1 MSLVVYNSLT
11 RTKEIFK
18 SLVPGQV
25 KMYCCGPTV
34 YDLVHVGNFRGA
46 IFYNFVRN
54 WLEYLGYKTTFVY
67 NYTDVDDK
75 IIRKANDEKVTSEA
89 IAARYIEEFEKDFST
104 LGLRKPDFNPR
115 VTQHIDSIIDI
126 IKVLIEKKIAY
137 VVDGEVLYSI
147 AAFPEYGKLSGH
159 NPEELIAGSRVEIDQ
174 RKQSPLDFALWKPS
188 KPGEPSWP
196 SPWGLGRPGWHIEC
210 SAMVR
215 SILGD
220 EIDIHGG
227 GSDLIFPHHE
237 NEIAQSEGCTGHPLA
252 RYWIHN
258 NMFTFSGQK
267 MSKSLGNIWRAR
279 EFLEEYNAEIYKY
292 MVLSV
297 HYRSLSEFSE
307 TIAELAIRALARIYS
322 SLNLATVLL
331 NESGEEAAN
340 PEFALKLEKSW
351 KVIEEALNDD
361 FGTPEAFAQ
370 IFELVRDFNNQFRRS
385 MKLNPKMRGAARQYL
400 DFIKR
405 FGSLVALF
413 QYEPAQFL
421 MDLDDRLLEKKNL
434 KREDIDKMVLERQK
448 IREAKDFIKA
458 DELRAE
464 LSALGIQVS
473 DTPQGSF
480 WEVQK

>member
-11 RTKEIFK
+11 RKKEAFQT
-18 SLVPGQV
+18 LVPGQV

-34 YDLVHVGNFRGA
+34 YDLLHVGNFRGA
-46 IFYNFVRN
+46 IFYNFVRH

-75 IIRKANDEKVTSEA
+75 IIRRANEEKVSSESVA
-89 IAARYIEEFEKDFST
+89 ERFIAEFEKDFAT
-104 LGLRKPDFNPR
+104 LGLRKHDHNPR
-115 VTQHIDSIIDI
+115 VTQHIDSIIEI
-126 IKVLIEKKIAY
+126 IRVLVEKGKAY
-137 VVDGEVLYSI
+137 VIEGEVLYSI
-147 AAFPEYGKLSGH
+147 AAFEGYGKLSGR
-159 NPEELIAGSRVEIDQ
+159 NPEELIAGARVDVDQ
-174 RKQSPLDFALWKPS
+174 RKRNPLDFSLWKPS

-196 SPWGLGRPGWHIEC
+196 SPWGDGRPGWHIEC

-215 SILGD
+215 KILGD

-279 EFLEEYNAEIYKY
+279 DFLETYNAEIYKY

-307 TIAELAIRALARIYS
+307 MTADLAIKALARIYS
-322 SLNLATVLL
+322 SLSLAESLL
-331 NESGEEAAN
+331 KDAGEEAAN
-340 PEFALKLEKSW
+340 HEFEQKLKTSWEK
-351 KVIEEALNDD
+351 IESSLNDD
-361 FGTPEAFAQ
+361 FGTPEAFAM
-370 IFELVRDFNNQFRRS
+370 IFDLVRDFNQQFRRG
-385 MKLNPKMRGAARQYL
+385 MKLNPKMRTAVKHYL
-400 DFIKR
+400 DFIRK
-405 FGSLVALF
+405 FGALLSLF
-413 QYEPAQFL
+413 QQEPSQFL
-421 MDLDDRLLEKKNL
+421 LDLDNRLLEQKKL
-434 KREDIDKMVLERQK
+434 KRESIDALVMERQK
-448 IREAKDFIKA
+448 VREAKDFKKA

-464 LSALGIQVS
+464 LTALGIQVA